1 MTTEITTLTTE
12 EQQIVAMI
20 RGEQWMDVIMLAAG
34 KIPPVEST
42 DENEAEPDTSVREA
56 AYIEI
61 LENIEADR
69 REQHMRVSWAIMG
82 ALIAA
87 LILPEPSR
95 AFAAEDHTLTTGVIY
110 DTLQTWLTE

>member
-1 MTTEITTLTTE
+1 MTTKLTAH
-12 EQQIVAMI
+12 EQELIDFVRAENWNAAI
-20 RGEQWMDVIMLAAG
+20 RWIAAQ
-34 KIPPVEST
+34 IPPVEST
-42 DENEAEPDTSVREA
+42 EATEPEPDTSAREG

-87 LILPEPSR
+87 HILPEPSR
-95 AFAAEDHTLTTGVIY
+95 AFAAEEHNLTTGVIY
-110 DTLQTWLTE
+110 DTLETWLTE